1 LSASLVSPPRPDN
14 YVVPLPRHDAYD
26 PEGSLWPLLKAFLI
40 LYRVLMV
47 GRVRVTGREHIPR
60 EPCILVSNHAFVSD
74 AFIVAVVFGRLQAL
88 AQAESFALPFFGWLL
103 ARAGQIPVIRGRRT
117 EILARAADQI
127 RRGRHVLVYPEG
139 QLSHGGD
146 LHVGRT
152 GAAELSLT
160 TGAPILPV
168 GFFVPPR
175 YGRAFRGRHYNRP
188 TLGVWQIGGPCYIH
202 IDHPWRPFAG
212 CTESSG
218 EDLHRVTHETMAHI
232 EAALD
237 RARRMAG

>member
-1 LSASLVSPPRPDN
+1 MRASYSTPSRPEG
-14 YVVPLPRHDAYD
+14 YVVPLPKRDEYD
-26 PEGSLWPLLKAFLI
+26 PEGRLWPLLKAFLL
-40 LYRVLMV
+40 LYRILMV
-47 GRVRVTGREHIPR
+47 GRVRVAGRERIPK
-60 EPCILVSNHAFVSD
+60 EACILVSNHAFVSD
-74 AFIVAVVFGRLQAL
+74 AFIVALVFGRLQAL

-103 ARAGQIPVIRGRRT
+103 ARSGQIPVIRGQRP

-160 TGAPILPV
+160 TGAPILAV
-168 GFFVPPR
+168 GFYVPPR

-188 TLGVWQIGGPCYIH
+188 TLGVWQIGGPCYLH
-202 IDHPWRPFAG
+202 IDDPWRPFDGAAD
-212 CTESSG
+212 SSP
-218 EDLHRVTHETMAHI
+218 EDLRRVTDEMMIRI
-232 EAALD
+232 EAALE

>member
-1 LSASLVSPPRPDN
+1 MSASLASPPRPEN

-26 PEGSLWPLLKAFLI
+26 PEGRLWPLLKAFLI

-47 GRVRVTGREHIPR
+47 GRVRVSGRERIPR

-74 AFIVAVVFGRLQAL
+74 AFIVAVVLGRLQAL

-103 ARAGQIPVIRGRRT
+103 ARAGQIPVIRGRRP

-175 YGRAFRGRHYNRP
+175 YGRVFRGRHYDRP
-188 TLGVWQIGGPCYIH
+188 TLGVWQIGGPCYVH
-202 IDHPWRPFAG
+202 IDDPWRPFAG
-212 CTESSG
+212 RTDSSP
-218 EDLHRVTHETMAHI
+218 EDLRRVTDETMVRI

-237 RARRMAG
+237 RARQMAD